1 MRFIARLDTFA
12 AVHKTGA
19 QQARE
24 HAKAYR
30 ELHESIRKIKDTAT
44 DVVQPG
50 LAALGVTAFSIAGAI
65 AAVTSAVKSFGQA
78 GETLTFVNRQSG
90 LTIGM
95 IRALDDAGERFG
107 VMQEAMNA
115 GLEKFGAFM
124 DQNARRAPDA
134 LNAWNQM
141 PGAWARIGKS
151 LVGLNRDAQI
161 NKVLDF
167 IPSMKYID
175 QKRKLLAIL
184 GLPED
189 WANLTKEAS
198 IKIREA
204 GREFDKMHPAAI
216 ENALKTKEAWDAM
229 ASSFKGIRDDM
240 GAAFGPE
247 AVKGFKAIHE
257 FLDDKATIG
266 VIGHEFQQIAR
277 SVRDTAAEIA
287 EIIGYAKSF
296 NEWWLGT
303 NKKPEEKSEVVPP
316 MNRWWNNL
324 GVKDAITQGFLEALR
339 QNSAGT
345 YTPMA
350 FHPGGGSSRGGGY
363 FGSKDYPAVGGN
375 AGANP
380 MSGGGIVPDDAGA
393 GTNAVV
399 TGAGAGINRD
409 KWAAQLR
416 ANPALR
422 DKLYRRALGEN
433 SNPMANQ
440 AVMEEAANRADIRGN
455 KSFDDHG
462 NLKYFQGYY
471 GGRISAKQ
479 REMLDSNFAK
489 VFDQGSDISK
499 GAIDNSSQWLSL
511 KHERTGRF
519 RTTANFGGDGIT
531 GHRGVE
537 SFQVPGTGESGAGE
551 KSHYPEFRRRQL
563 AEAAHRQMLA
573 ARE

>member
-1 MRFIARLDTFA
+1 
-12 AVHKTGA
+12 
-19 QQARE
+19 
-24 HAKAYR
+24 
-30 ELHESIRKIKDTAT
+30 
-44 DVVQPG
+44 
-50 LAALGVTAFSIAGAI
+50 
-65 AAVTSAVKSFGQA
+65 
-78 GETLTFVNRQSG
+78 
-90 LTIGM
+90 
-95 IRALDDAGERFG
+95 
-107 VMQEAMNA
+107 
-115 GLEKFGAFM
+115 
-124 DQNARRAPDA
+124 
-134 LNAWNQM
+134 
-141 PGAWARIGKS
+141 
-151 LVGLNRDAQI
+151 
-161 NKVLDF
+161 
-167 IPSMKYID
+167 
-175 QKRKLLAIL
+175 
-184 GLPED
+184 
-189 WANLTKEAS
+189 
-198 IKIREA
+198 
-204 GREFDKMHPAAI
+204 
-216 ENALKTKEAWDAM
+216 
-229 ASSFKGIRDDM
+229 M

-399 TGAGAGINRD
+399 TGAGTGINRD

-519 RTTANFGGDGIT
+519 RTTANFGGDWDYRT
-531 GHRGVE
+531 SRRRK
-537 SFQVPGTGESGAGE
+537 FSGAGHGRVRSWRE
-551 KSHYPEFRRRQL
+551 IALPGIPAQATRRSCAPADACGKRIARGGSGFGRTPNRASRYTAKRRKMGDFR
-563 AEAAHRQMLA
+563 
-573 ARE
+573 